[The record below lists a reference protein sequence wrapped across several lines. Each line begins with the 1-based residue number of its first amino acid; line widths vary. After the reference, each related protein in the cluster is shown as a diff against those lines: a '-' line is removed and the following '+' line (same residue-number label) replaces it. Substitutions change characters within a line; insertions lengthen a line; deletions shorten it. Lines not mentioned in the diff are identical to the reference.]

1 MGLIDLP
8 NIQDY
13 WSTAWT
19 SQVPFFSSIMTRER
33 FQMVFWL
40 LHVSHS
46 ECSPPRRIDKVN
58 VVMEPLIANY
68 QASYKPSREIA
79 ADETMVGF
87 HGHFGAI
94 QYMPNKPTKYGI
106 KAFTL
111 ADAAHGYMLDILVYT
126 GRDTLSIASAAYSGL
141 PQPSRVVLHLEDK
154 YLDKGHHIFTD
165 RYYTSLPL
173 ANQLYQRR
181 TAFTGTSM
189 CNRVGLPAEIRKPPR
204 KLGANEVRAF
214 RDCKMMALEWKAPK
228 GKSSVIMLSTESP
241 ASVTSVQLSR
251 NRGETQKPLV
261 VARYNQS
268 MNGVDRADQNS
279 VYYSF
284 IRKSRKWWR
293 KLFFWLIEVTV
304 VNSYILYRFHPHA
317 NLTHLQYRR
326 QVIES
331 LAVRFLNTMPPRPRP
346 GRPRK
351 RPLTEGE
358 GDLLRLNGKSHFP
371 EKLPQSKE
379 CTVCSDRSQN
389 KRHRSLYY
397 YKTCPSHPPL
407 CITPCFEKYHT
418 LLSYK

>member
-1 MGLIDLP
+1 MGLINLP
-8 NIQDY
+8 RIQDY

-19 SQVPFFSSIMTRER
+19 SQVSFFSSIMTRER
-33 FQMVFWL
+33 FQMIFWM

-46 ECSPPRRIDKVN
+46 ISSPPRRIDKVITF
-58 VVMEPLIANY
+58 MEPLISNF

-87 HGHFGAI
+87 RGCFGPL

-126 GRDTLSIASAAYSGL
+126 GSDTLSTASLAHSSL
-141 PQPSRVVLHLEDK
+141 PQPARVVLHLADK
-154 YLDKGHHIFTD
+154 YLDKGHSIFTD
-165 RYYTSLPL
+165 RYYTSIPL
-173 ANQLYQRR
+173 ANHLYQRN

-189 CNRVGLPAEIRKPPR
+189 RNRVGLPEEIRKPPK
-204 KLGANEVRAF
+204 KLAANEVRAF
-214 RDCKMMALEWKAPK
+214 RDLKMMVIEWKALK

-241 ASVTSVQLSR
+241 ASVTRVHFSC
-251 NRGETQKPLV
+251 NRGEMHKPLV
-261 VARYNQS
+261 VQLYNQS

-284 IRKSRKWWR
+284 IRKSRKWWK
-293 KLFFWLIEVTV
+293 KLFFWLQEVTT
-304 VNSYILYRFHPHA
+304 VNSYILYQFHHD

-331 LAVRFLNTMPPRPRP
+331 LAVRFLSTVPPRPRP

-351 RPLTEGE
+351 RLLTD
-358 GDLLRLNGKSHFP
+358 GDGDSLRLNGKSHFP
-371 EKLPQSKE
+371 GKLSQPKECVVLHRQEKEHETPQSLLLQNMPLSTPTMHH
-379 CTVCSDRSQN
+379 TV
-389 KRHRSLYY
+389 L
-397 YKTCPSHPPL
+397 
-407 CITPCFEKYHT
+407 
-418 LLSYK
+418 

>member
-19 SQVPFFSSIMTRER
+19 GQIPFFSSIMTRER
-33 FQMVFWL
+33 FQMVFWM

-46 ECSPPRRIDKVN
+46 SSTPPRHIDKVKTF
-58 VVMEPLIANY
+58 MEPLVANF
-68 QASYKPSREIA
+68 QTSYKPSRELA

-87 HGHFGAI
+87 RGRFGPL

-106 KAFTL
+106 KAYTL

-126 GRDTLSIASAAYSGL
+126 GGDTLSTANGAYSAL
-141 PQPSRVVLHLEDK
+141 PQPARVVLHLSEK

-165 RYYTSLPL
+165 RYYTSIPL
-173 ANQLYQRR
+173 ANHLHQRN
-181 TAFTGTSM
+181 TEFTGTCM
-189 CNRVGLPAEIRKPPR
+189 RNRVGLPEEIRKPPK

-214 RDCKMMALEWKAPK
+214 RDSKMMALEWKAPK
-228 GKSSVIMLSTESP
+228 SKSSVVMLSTESP
-241 ASVTSVQLSR
+241 ASMTSIQLSR
-251 NRGETQKPLV
+251 NRGVVQKPLV
-261 VARYNQS
+261 VQRYNQS

-293 KLFFWLIEVTV
+293 KLFFWLIEVTT
-304 VNSYILYRFHPHA
+304 VNSYILYQFHPQA

-331 LAVRFLNTMPPRPRP
+331 LAVRHLYTVPPRSRP

-351 RPLTEGE
+351 RPLTD
-358 GDLLRLNGKSHFP
+358 GDGDSLRLNGKTHFP
-371 EKLPQSKE
+371 GKLSQAKE
-379 CTVCSDRSQN
+379 CTVCSERKQN
-389 KRHRSLYY
+389 KRHRTLYFC
-397 YKTCPSHPPL
+397 KTCPLQPPL

-418 LLSYK
+418 LQVYK